1 MVLTMAE
8 RGIVEDIAVPRDR
21 IPDFVRATQE
31 IAVSLHMDPTTGM
44 MLSLAGH
51 AGDGNMHPTILFF
64 TDVTEEKEAKAKQAI
79 EQIVK
84 RGLEMG
90 GTISGEHGIGI
101 HKAEFLELELGRPQ
115 IDIMKRI
122 KNAIDPKHIMNPGKI
137 WLNGGVA

>member
-1 MVLTMAE
+1 MAQK
-8 RGIVEDIAVPRDR
+8 GIVEDITVPRDR

-31 IAVSLHMDPTTGM
+31 IAESLDMNPATGM
-44 MLSLAGH
+44 MVGLGGH
-51 AGDGNMHPTILFF
+51 AGDGNMHPTIFF
-64 TDVTEEKEAKAKQAI
+64 LADVTEEKEAKEKQAI

-84 RGLEMG
+84 RGLDMG

-101 HKAEFLELELGRPQ
+101 HKAEFLELELGRRQ